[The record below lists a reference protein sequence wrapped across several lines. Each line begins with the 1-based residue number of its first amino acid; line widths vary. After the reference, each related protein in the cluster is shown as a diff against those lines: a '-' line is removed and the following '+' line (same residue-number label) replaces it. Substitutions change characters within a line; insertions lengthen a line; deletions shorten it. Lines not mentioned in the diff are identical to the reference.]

1 MTRIILSLFLPF
13 LLLIISCK
21 GEQALTEKKDI
32 VVMETSL
39 GTFEFRLFLDKTP
52 VTACRI
58 KELVGQGFYDGII
71 FHRVIDGFVIQGG
84 DPLGNGTGGSGKVLK
99 DEIVADLKHNKK
111 GIVAMA
117 NAGPN
122 TSDSQFYITLSP
134 LPHLDGG
141 YTIFG
146 EIIQGMDVVEKIGR
160 VETDR
165 QDRPVTPVTI
175 IKAYIK

>member
-1 MTRIILSLFLPF
+1 MRRIILSLFLPF
-13 LLLIISCK
+13 LLLLISCK

-32 VVMETSL
+32 VVMETTL
-39 GTFEFRLFLDKTP
+39 GTFKFKLFLDKTP
-52 VTACRI
+52 VTAGRI
-58 KELVGQGFYDGII
+58 KELVEQGFYNGIV

-99 DEIVADLKHNKK
+99 DEIVAELKHNKK

-122 TSDSQFYITLSP
+122 TSDSQFYITLAP
-134 LPHLDGG
+134 IPHLDGG

-146 EIIQGMDVVEKIGR
+146 EVIEGMDVVEKIGK

-175 IKAYIK
+175 NKAYTE